1 MFLPMESLSLPYKI
15 FCVRR
20 PISQLIVTWLMTLSL
35 SGCLIYKSPD
45 PPENQTKGNHT
56 YNQGS
61 PGEGSRPNSQVSA
74 EDDQEQEEFIAKL
87 NSSPDRVTNVVQNR
101 TTSCSEA
108 QPQESLYGNY
118 TIQWTF
124 RGSLYKGLLRVN
136 GNQGELIVTFFNNA
150 ENKTQTILQDMKLYN
165 CTFALV
171 LFGTN
176 PRSLESEKRIY
187 SYRSDNFFF
196 QQGVNGELYFG
207 NCDDQG
213 LCSPIQISE
222 VFN

>member
-35 SGCLIYKSPD
+35 SVCLIYKPPD
-45 PPENQTKGNHT
+45 PTENQ
-56 YNQGS
+56 YPYDQGS
-61 PGEGSRPNSQVSA
+61 PGVGSRPKNPGGA

-108 QPQESLYGNY
+108 QPQEYLDGNY

-124 RGSLYKGLLRVN
+124 RGSLYQGLLRVN
-136 GNQGELIVTFFNNA
+136 GNQGELLVTFFNNA

-171 LFGTN
+171 LFGIN
-176 PRSLESEKRIY
+176 PRSLESEKQIY
-187 SYRSDNFFF
+187 SYKSDNFFF

-213 LCSPIQISE
+213 LCSPIQISAVSNE
-222 VFN
+222 F